1 MAELKANS
9 GSNGSSSAGV
19 SGAGSTQD
27 PYDTLVRRF
36 MDMGFTRDEVAM
48 GLAIAGP
55 DAADDADK
63 IAESCRK
70 FQRLS
75 SMGFK
80 SEQIVGALILANGD
94 ETVATETCLDA
105 SAS

>member
-1 MAELKANS
+1 MT
-9 GSNGSSSAGV
+9 SSTGLPQHALTSHPALLLLLQL
-19 SGAGSTQD
+19 AH
-27 PYDTLVRRF
+27 PPHPPAPPTLLCC
-36 MDMGFTRDEVAM
+36 A
-48 GLAIAGP
+48 
-55 DAADDADK
+55 
-63 IAESCRK
+63 AESCRK

-80 SEQIVGALILANGD
+80 SDQIVGALILANGD